1 LRESGRDDIG
11 DDLVSVADDGFEA
24 QADWANL
31 ESPETYLG
39 SAQARNFASDVPP
52 ERLGLN
58 QWTLLGDWT
67 VGSGASVLHSADG
80 RIVFRFHARD
90 VNLVMGPRERG
101 TSVPFRVLVDGVP
114 PGDAR
119 GLDVDEQGH
128 GTLTQQRL
136 YQLIRERSSI
146 ADRTFEITYLAPDAE
161 AYCFTFG

>member
-1 LRESGRDDIG
+1 
-11 DDLVSVADDGFEA
+11 
-24 QADWANL
+24 
-31 ESPETYLG
+31 
-39 SAQARNFASDVPP
+39 
-52 ERLGLN
+52 
-58 QWTLLGDWT
+58 
-67 VGSGASVLHSADG
+67 
-80 RIVFRFHARD
+80 
-90 VNLVMGPRERG
+90 MGPRERG